1 MGADSF
7 PDEVEALL
15 ALADEC
21 GLTLDQAQS
30 RIRRITDGLADWKA
44 VARANRIALR
54 EIKMMTESIGPRL
67 EAVRL
72 IGLPNARAL
81 G

>member
-7 PDEVEALL
+7 PYEVEALL

-44 VARANRIALR
+44 VARANGIAFR
-54 EIKMMTESIGPRL
+54 EIKMMTESIVPRL
-67 EAVRL
+67 EAVRTVT
-72 IGLPNARAL
+72 RT
-81 G
+81 